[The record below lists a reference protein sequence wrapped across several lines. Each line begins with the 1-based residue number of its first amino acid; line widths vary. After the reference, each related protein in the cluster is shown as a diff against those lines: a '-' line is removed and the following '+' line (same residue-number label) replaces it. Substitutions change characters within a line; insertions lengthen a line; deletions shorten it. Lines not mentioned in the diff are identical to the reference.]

1 MKLMSY
7 TFFPHVPYTAND
19 SIRTPT
25 IAKKKKFTE
34 SLLGLEMMACQ
45 LSKWHLGIN

>member
-25 IAKKKKFTE
+25 IAKKKKIHRVTPRARNDGM
-34 SLLGLEMMACQ
+34 STLQMAFRD
-45 LSKWHLGIN
+45 